1 MEQGLIPRRYAK
13 ALLEVARQRGCS
25 DEIYKLMLRIN
36 NAFAATEGLS
46 QTVANPFVSDAD
58 KTALLTTAAGEGAAE
73 CPTFTDFLKLLE
85 QNRRTSLTRSV
96 ALAYIALYR
105 EENHIYHVEIVSAA
119 TMGDDERARLQ
130 KLVENHIGNGSFDF
144 SYSVDP
150 ALIGGFTVTV
160 NSERLDAS
168 VRSKLE
174 HMRLM
179 LVD

>member
-1 MEQGLIPRRYAK
+1 
-13 ALLEVARQRGCS
+13 
-25 DEIYKLMLRIN
+25 
-36 NAFAATEGLS
+36 
-46 QTVANPFVSDAD
+46 
-58 KTALLTTAAGEGAAE
+58 
-73 CPTFTDFLKLLE
+73 
-85 QNRRTSLTRSV
+85 
-96 ALAYIALYR
+96 
-105 EENHIYHVEIVSAA
+105 
-119 TMGDDERARLQ
+119 MGDDERARLQ
-130 KLVENHIGNGSFDF
+130 KLVEIHIGTGSFDF